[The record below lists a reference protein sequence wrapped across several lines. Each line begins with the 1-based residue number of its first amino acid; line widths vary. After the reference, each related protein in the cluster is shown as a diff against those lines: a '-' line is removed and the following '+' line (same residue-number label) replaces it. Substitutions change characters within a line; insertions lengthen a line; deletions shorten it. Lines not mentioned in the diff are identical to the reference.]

1 MRAPVVL
8 TLAGLLVVATGCTG
22 GSADPAERRA
32 ESVTS
37 APDSALTL
45 VADADPVASAVSA
58 SRALFDRSTV
68 AVVAREGAG
77 AGALLG
83 SSAAVGLGVPLLV
96 EPADGG
102 AGDVVGAELDR

>member
-8 TLAGLLVVATGCTG
+8 ALAGLLVTAGCTG
-22 GSADPAERRA
+22 APARSAEQRA

-58 SRALFDRSTV
+58 SRALFDRSPV
-68 AVVAREGAG
+68 AVVARVGDRAAE
-77 AGALLG
+77 LLAA
-83 SSAAVGLGVPLLV
+83 SAAVGAGVALLA
-96 EPADGG
+96 ETDGG
-102 AGDVVGAELDR
+102 GVR